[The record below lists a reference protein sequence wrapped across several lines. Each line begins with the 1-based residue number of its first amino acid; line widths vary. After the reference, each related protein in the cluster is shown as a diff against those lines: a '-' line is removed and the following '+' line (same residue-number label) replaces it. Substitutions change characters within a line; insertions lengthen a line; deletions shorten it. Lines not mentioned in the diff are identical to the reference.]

1 MMLLR
6 YFSNWEF
13 PDLSSPAQWRG
24 VSGARPGHQSVMA
37 LPPLAS
43 PVWLASRY
51 TCHLPALWRLTW
63 RALLLAAGIAYAE
76 LNFLG
81 DLAYTHG
88 ANGLVLNELQK
99 ASRLFPLD
107 HYYRLG
113 VAQLVIRDNVWYTPE
128 QGLEILQKVREK
140 DPYSL
145 YLKAWVIVYQ
155 QRQQAI
161 GVVGNPSLDY
171 KGRTTSHLP
180 VEND

>member
-1 MMLLR
+1 M
-6 YFSNWEF
+6 
-13 PDLSSPAQWRG
+13 
-24 VSGARPGHQSVMA
+24 
-37 LPPLAS
+37 
-43 PVWLASRY
+43 
-51 TCHLPALWRLTW
+51 
-63 RALLLAAGIAYAE
+63 AAGIAYAE

-88 ANGLVLNELQK
+88 ANGLVLSELQK
-99 ASRLFPLD
+99 ASQLFPLD

-128 QGLEILQKVREK
+128 EGLAILQKVREK

-145 YLKAWVIVYQ
+145 YLRAWVGVYQ
-155 QRQQAI
+155 QRQQMMN
-161 GVVGNPSLDY
+161 VPGNTLLDY